1 GAPIADWNG
10 PNSQSWAWWWFYQP
24 LLPISERGRFLFR
37 LKVGLPFVSNAIPG
51 YYEVWGM
58 PYPRTSHLP
67 SSASQAAQ
75 LFSQAKF
82 IGLVEGWGR

>member
-1 GAPIADWNG
+1 
-10 PNSQSWAWWWFYQP
+10 
-24 LLPISERGRFLFR
+24 LLPINERGQFLVKM
-37 LKVGLPFVSNAIPG
+37 KVGLPFVSNAIPG

-58 PYPRTSHLP
+58 PYPRTRLLP
-67 SSASQAAQ
+67 SNASQAAQ